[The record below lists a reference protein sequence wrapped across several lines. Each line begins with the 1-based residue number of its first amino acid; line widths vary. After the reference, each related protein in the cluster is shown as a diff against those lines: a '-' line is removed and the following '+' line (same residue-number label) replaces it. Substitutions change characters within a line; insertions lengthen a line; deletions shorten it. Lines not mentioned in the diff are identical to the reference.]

1 MGARSFVGIAIVTA
15 MLPAIAHADDPR
27 DAAMRNAAARAHDSE
42 MTRQLNLKA
51 GVAARATGQ
60 RRVVLAGGGDY
71 AAAMRAH
78 EDEMAR
84 YTRNRAQY
92 ERDMAEWR
100 RAVTACHAGDYS
112 ACDY

>member
-1 MGARSFVGIAIVTA
+1 MGTGSFVGIAIVAT

-27 DAAMRNAAARAHDSE
+27 DAAMRDAAARAHDSE

-60 RRVVLAGGGDY
+60 RRTVLAGGGDY

-78 EDEMAR
+78 DDEMAR
-84 YTRNRAQY
+84 YARNRARY
-92 ERDMAEWR
+92 EHDMAEWR
-100 RAVTACHAGDYS
+100 RAVAACRTGDYS